1 MQICADT
8 TFEVVHFSLGSRESR
23 DGDDL
28 LCTFTSIQGKNAEDS
43 KNEEDDTIK
52 EVRDSADIKRF
63 DNEKIQCPVKWM
75 ILSDCHVYD
84 FTLPVDS
91 HTCRHV
97 SSNSIHIVAYN
108 FWWANGLQLP
118 WALEQQGETVKLEF
132 VISSNLQC
140 ASFISVAVALL
151 GSCSTKLNGP
161 VDHLKLRHWGHYQ
174 VQLQW

>member
-1 MQICADT
+1 MYTFRLGHGSHGMAMTCCAHLRQFTARMQRIART
-8 TFEVVHFSLGSRESR
+8 KRMTPLGRCGTQPTSR
-23 DGDDL
+23 GL
-28 LCTFTSIQGKNAEDS
+28 TMKMIQS
-43 KNEEDDTIK
+43 
-52 EVRDSADIKRF
+52 
-63 DNEKIQCPVKWM
+63 CPVKWM
-75 ILSDCHVYD
+75 ILSDYHVYD

-97 SSNSIHIVAYN
+97 SLNSIHIVAYN